1 MKFFRKMPLFVI
13 ISAFVLGVLS
23 FEVFNLLTSFYIL
36 DEIFPDEYMPLIA
49 TFGLFWVDLAAIILL
64 IYPTNQKQLIIP
76 WLVTATFNASLT
88 GLYVYDRVP
97 AKFQSFFDDFQMIFA
112 VSMTIVVL
120 TVHITALS
128 TFGVIISRLNGVSPT
143 KFIPGFKPGL
153 PLHRKMPS
161 APSTPPQTRVAT
173 PRPIR
178 ILDDDDG
185 PPSPPHSVDNKNR
198 P

>member
-1 MKFFRKMPLFVI
+1 MRFFRKMPLFVI
-13 ISAFVLGVLS
+13 ISTFVLGVLS

-76 WLVTATFNASLT
+76 WLVTAAFNASLT

-97 AKFQSFFDDFQMIFA
+97 TKFLSLFDDFQMIFA
-112 VSMTIVVL
+112 VSMTLVVL

-128 TFGVIISRLNGVSPT
+128 TLGVIISRLNGVSPT

-153 PLHRKMPS
+153 PLRRKMPS
-161 APSTPPQTRVAT
+161 APSTPPQPRVAV
-173 PRPIR
+173 PRPIS
-178 ILDDDDG
+178 IIDDDDDG
-185 PPSPPHSVDNKNR
+185 PPSPPTFSR
-198 P
+198 